1 MNADAK
7 DTIRTGIIDPVQVVI
22 NALENATSVA
32 MMVFARM
39 GT

>member
-1 MNADAK
+1 VDMF
-7 DTIRTGIIDPVQVVI
+7 RTGIIDPVQVVI

-32 MMVFARM
+32 MMAFACM